1 MQYHYIYMIRNFL
14 FQIKVR
20 KNKINKNKFY
30 MQIHSK
36 ILFK

>member
-1 MQYHYIYMIRNFL
+1 MQYYYMIRNFL